1 MVKVEKK
8 DGRIVE
14 FDGSKIAS
22 ALSRVGLEQVEAE
35 KVASQ
40 VEAWAGTAAVD
51 GVVKTSAV
59 REKVL
64 ELIPPE
70 AVEEYKS
77 FEKEKK

>member
-1 MVKVEKK
+1 MIKVEKK

-22 ALSRVGLEQVEAE
+22 ALGRVGLEQVEAE

-40 VEAWAGTAAVD
+40 VEAWAETAAVD
-51 GVVKTSAV
+51 GIIKASAIG
-59 REKVL
+59 EKVL

-77 FEKEKK
+77 FKKEKK